1 MFRIGEF
8 SKLAKISIK
17 ALRYYDRIGLLKP
30 AWKDASTSYRY
41 YTEEQLTLVALICA
55 YKETGMS
62 VESIM
67 HLIKEEENTQA
78 LLEKQRSILL
88 NKQNEIQK
96 MLSELDILIKK
107 CPEQKY
113 TARIVTVEK
122 RLVYYCRGYIASVES
137 IHNFIKS
144 CAAELART
152 NPDVRLSEPDYCC
165 VIYPDDSYRE
175 SDIFIEYAQSV
186 DRYGIEN
193 DFLKFKE
200 IEPITAVSVTH
211 YGGYANLRNAYAYAV
226 KWAQENGYTLKGE
239 PRERYIDGAW
249 NQSDVSLWRTEL
261 QLPSQKG

>member
-1 MFRIGEF
+1 
-8 SKLAKISIK
+8 
-17 ALRYYDRIGLLKP
+17 
-30 AWKDASTSYRY
+30 
-41 YTEEQLTLVALICA
+41 
-55 YKETGMS
+55 MS

-165 VIYPDDSYRE
+165 VIYPDDGYRE
-175 SDIFIEYAQSV
+175 SGIFIEYAQSV
-186 DRYGIEN
+186 DRVGADTET
-193 DFLKFKE
+193 LKFKE

-211 YGGYANLRNAYAYAV
+211 RGAYGTLRDAYLFAVNWAEEHGYRLI
-226 KWAQENGYTLKGE
+226 GE
-239 PRERYIDGAW
+239 PRERYIHGAW
-249 NQSDVSLWRTEL
+249 DRKEESEWVTEL
-261 QLPSQKG
+261 QLPVMKK